1 MKNSRITFHASR
13 TLILL
18 LILTFLIGCN
28 IPAPDTT
35 SAPEPPALEQ
45 GPSTAGVPA
54 YESEPWVK
62 LGGPPGGVGYDIR
75 MRPDNPDI
83 MFVTDVVA
91 GVHKSVDGGR
101 TWFQANNGIFADA
114 TGGVPIFSLTI
125 DPHNYDVI
133 WAGTYLNGHLYRSM
147 DNGESWERR
156 DNGIVHDGRSWRG
169 ISVDPNYPEIVYLAG
184 EVSAWMFDDDLGR
197 VRGEVYKSMNGG
209 ESWELIWEGE
219 NLARYVLVD
228 PRNSDRIY
236 VSTGIFD
243 RDPANSDKENGVW
256 GGVGILRSD
265 DGGMT
270 WEVLNKKNG
279 LNGIMVP
286 SIFMHPEN
294 PDILI
299 AGATGPFGGP
309 FLESSGVYVTYNG
322 GDDWEQILQNPAGGI
337 EAVEIA
343 VSKPNIWYAAGNVAE
358 QATMIWRSDDSGQT
372 WQSYPIQTE
381 HRMAGFPIDLQVDPR
396 DPYRIFDNN
405 YGGGNFL
412 SENGGET
419 WVDASMGYTGL
430 PVGGIGVA
438 PWDAKI
444 LFANEF
450 RSNDG
455 GMTWIGSG
463 VMASKFVFPPSDD
476 KHIIA
481 PDWETLSYSDD
492 GERFEMVPI
501 LDVGRDI
508 AAGRL
513 DGAAPMRAFAYAPS
527 DPQIMYAGFA
537 SAGCFGDRPWD
548 CPISSPQFRR
558 SFDGGLNWEIIEG
571 APFENTGILALDVH
585 PHEPRNVYAATV
597 IGVYLSED
605 GGGSWRH
612 LQALREETMNLPRG
626 MEPAPGEAFVIYD
639 VLVDPF
645 EPNMI
650 YAATLEYALWRS
662 ADGGES
668 WEQASAGMD
677 PNQQMFG
684 LLADPNRPGVIYA
697 STSLSGIFVTT
708 DGGDSWRQLGDGLD
722 FFNMKDMALS
732 ADGSVLYVGTGGR
745 GVYRLGTP

>member
-1 MKNSRITFHASR
+1 MEFPMQKSHTIIFLIT
-13 TLILL
+13 
-18 LILTFLIGCN
+18 LTFLAGCTF
-28 IPAPDTT
+28 PVADTP
-35 SAPEPPALEQ
+35 SAPESPEIEQ
-45 GPSTAGVPA
+45 QPSTAGTPA
-54 YESEPWVK
+54 YESESWVK

-91 GVHKSVDGGR
+91 GVHKSVDGGK
-101 TWFQANNGIFADA
+101 TWFQANNGIFADP

-133 WAGTYLNGHLYRSM
+133 WAGTYLSGHLYRST
-147 DNGESWERR
+147 DNGENWEQR
-156 DNGIVHDGRSWRG
+156 DNGIFHEGRSWRG
-169 ISVDPNYPEIVYLAG
+169 ITVDPNHPDTVYLAG
-184 EVSAWMFDDDLGR
+184 EVSSWMFDGVDGQTL
-197 VRGEVYKSMNGG
+197 GEVYKSIDAG
-209 ESWELIWEGE
+209 ENWELIWEGE
-219 NLARYVLVD
+219 NLARYVWID
-228 PRNSDRIY
+228 PRNSDRLY

-243 RDPANSDKENGVW
+243 RDPANSDKENGIW
-256 GGVGILRSD
+256 GGVGILRSN

-270 WEVLNKKNG
+270 WEVLNEKNG
-279 LNGIMVP
+279 LNGIIVP
-286 SIFMHPEN
+286 SLFMHPEN

-299 AGATGPFGGP
+299 AGTTGPFGGD
-309 FLESSGVYVTYNG
+309 FLETSGVYGTYDG
-322 GDDWEQILQNPAGGI
+322 GDSWEQILQNPAGGM

-358 QATMIWRSDDSGQT
+358 QATMIWRSDDAGKT
-372 WQSYPIQTE
+372 WQSYPIQTA

-412 SENGGET
+412 SEDGGET
-419 WVDASMGYTGL
+419 WVDASRGYTGL
-430 PVGGIGVA
+430 PVSGIGAA

-444 LFANEF
+444 VFANEF

-463 VMASKFVFPPSDD
+463 VMASSFIFPPSNDEL
-476 KHIIA
+476 IIA
-481 PDWETLSYSDD
+481 PDWETLSHSDD
-492 GERFEMVPI
+492 GGRNWEMTI
-501 LDVGRDI
+501 MLELDKEI

-513 DGAAPMRAFAYAPS
+513 DGGAPMRAFAFAPS
-527 DPQIMYAGFA
+527 DPQIVYAGFA
-537 SAGCFGDRPWD
+537 NQGCFGDVPWD

-558 SFDGGLNWEIIEG
+558 SFDGGYNWEIIEG
-571 APFENTGILALDVH
+571 TPFENTGIMALDVH
-585 PHEPRNVYAATV
+585 PHEPRKLYAATAV
-597 IGVYLSED
+597 GVYLSED

-612 LQALREETMNLPRG
+612 LQGLRDMTMHLPKG
-626 MEPAPGEAFVIYD
+626 AEPSPGETFIVYD

-645 EPNMI
+645 EPEVI

-662 ADGGES
+662 KDGGET

-684 LLADPNRPGVIYA
+684 LVADPNRPGVIYA
-697 STSLSGIFVTT
+697 STSLSGVFVTT
-708 DGGDSWRQLGDGLD
+708 DGADTWRQLADGLD
-722 FFNMKDMALS
+722 FFNMKDMTLS